1 MNLKE
6 KIKHGVYFIAE
17 MSANHAGSLETALKI
32 VESAKDSGADC
43 LKLQTYTADT
53 LTLNCNKDYF
63 KVKGG
68 LWDGMTLY
76 ELYKEASMP
85 WDWQPI
91 IKQRCKELDLDFLS
105 TPFDN
110 SAVDFLEDLGV
121 EFYKIASYELTDI
134 PLIEYVASKGKPI
147 VMSCGMGTVNEIT
160 EALAACE
167 KHNNKDVILLK
178 CCSEYPANF
187 EDMNLA
193 VIPDMIEHFGC
204 PVGFSDHSMGH
215 LADVVAVTLGAC
227 VIEKHFCLSR
237 AIKNPD
243 SEFSME
249 PAEFKAMV
257 DAGNN
262 AYRIKGKKTYER
274 TNLEELEAKR
284 RRSIFA
290 AKDIAA
296 GEMLSVDNM
305 KIIRPGDGANPKF
318 WSALLGKKAKHAI
331 EFGEPIL
338 VEDTF

>member
-17 MSANHAGSLETALKI
+17 MSANHAGNLETALKI
-32 VESAKDSGADC
+32 VEAAKDSGADC

-91 IKQRCKELDLDFLS
+91 IKQKCEELGLDFLS

-134 PLIEYVASKGKPI
+134 PLIEYVASHGKPI
-147 VMSCGMGTVNEIT
+147 IMSCGMGTVDEIT
-160 EALAACE
+160 EALATCE
-167 KHNNKDVILLK
+167 KHNNKNVILLK

-193 VIPDMIEHFGC
+193 VIPDMIERFGC
-204 PVGFSDHSMGH
+204 PVGFSDHSMGY

-257 DAGNN
+257 DAVNN

-274 TNLEELEAKR
+274 TNLEEHEAKR

-296 GEMLSVDNM
+296 GERLSVDNM
-305 KIIRPGDGANPKF
+305 KIIRPGDGASPKF

-338 VEDTF
+338 VEDIF

>member
-1 MNLKE
+1 
-6 KIKHGVYFIAE
+6 
-17 MSANHAGSLETALKI
+17 
-32 VESAKDSGADC
+32 
-43 LKLQTYTADT
+43 
-53 LTLNCNKDYF
+53 
-63 KVKGG
+63 
-68 LWDGMTLY
+68 MTLY

-91 IKQRCKELDLDFLS
+91 IKQKCEDLGLDFLS

-147 VMSCGMGTVNEIT
+147 VMSCGMGTVDEIT

-167 KHNNKDVILLK
+167 KYNNKDIILLK

-193 VIPDMIEHFGC
+193 VIPDMIERFDC

-257 DAGNN
+257 EAVNN
-262 AYRIKGKKTYER
+262 AYQIKGTKTYKR
-274 TNLEELEAKR
+274 TNLEEREAKR

-296 GEMLSVDNM
+296 GEVLSVDNM
-305 KIIRPGDGANPKF
+305 KIIRPGDGACPKF
-318 WSALLGKKAKHAI
+318 WSALLGKKARHAI
-331 EFGEPIL
+331 EFGEPVLI
-338 VEDTF
+338 EDVF

>member
-17 MSANHAGSLETALKI
+17 MSANHAGSLDTALKI
-32 VESAKDSGADC
+32 VKAAKDSGADC

-91 IKQRCKELDLDFLS
+91 IKQKCEELGLDFLS

-147 VMSCGMGTVNEIT
+147 VMSCGMGTVDEIT

-167 KHNNKDVILLK
+167 KYNNKDIILLK

-193 VIPDMIEHFGC
+193 VIPDMIERFDC
-204 PVGFSDHSMGH
+204 PGQ
-215 LADVVAVTLGAC
+215 
-227 VIEKHFCLSR
+227 
-237 AIKNPD
+237 
-243 SEFSME
+243 
-249 PAEFKAMV
+249 
-257 DAGNN
+257 
-262 AYRIKGKKTYER
+262 
-274 TNLEELEAKR
+274 
-284 RRSIFA
+284 
-290 AKDIAA
+290 
-296 GEMLSVDNM
+296 
-305 KIIRPGDGANPKF
+305 
-318 WSALLGKKAKHAI
+318 
-331 EFGEPIL
+331 
-338 VEDTF
+338 